1 MIEKVLSPVSREIW
15 KMLDHPEDWQ
25 FSHTRTSDTN
35 KPYTIIHEKTEIA
48 LWVCNGRWFLSGCAD
63 PVFEYD
69 DNGMVGKKLYTTKA
83 PYIGFFD
90 RHILWFKVSKV
101 LRYLKEKEEYKT
113 NSLLNDLKNF
123 NSQRGE

>member
-15 KMLDHPEDWQ
+15 KMLDHYDDWQ
-25 FSHTRTSDTN
+25 LSRGKNSDGI
-35 KPYTIIHEKTEIA
+35 PYTIIHEKTEIS
-48 LWVCNGRWFLSGCAD
+48 LWVCNGRFFLTGHIDS
-63 PVFEYD
+63 VFEYD

-83 PYIGFFD
+83 LHIGFFD